1 MDILPPSF
9 KPGSGAADENALRSA
24 YLRHQGAT
32 SVIPGSGRGAYEGP
46 QSSNWQYCR
55 ELPSEV
61 SGQARAVSGQ
71 EAARFS
77 GNLQKPVIVVGPGE
91 QFGPKTLKA
100 PENGQDDRFELGGF
114 LRKTAIRLGALA
126 AAIVVAVGGIRGIN
140 SDLREEADR
149 ASESRPNCQ
158 TVVLEDGPEHYPDG
172 LVGIS
177 EGDRQRVN
185 EALDKLPGGYDVNS
199 TAYGVSAMGVDPA
212 TNRFAEGTAVDFCV
226 TPDGSGLTVKSTP
239 PSNK

>member
-9 KPGSGAADENALRSA
+9 QPGDGADEQARLA
-24 YLRHQGAT
+24 ALRHQGAT
-32 SVIPGSGRGAYEGP
+32 SVVPGYEGYRGP
-46 QSSNWQYCR
+46 QSSYIPCR
-55 ELPSEV
+55 ELASEELA
-61 SGQARAVSGQ
+61 G
-71 EAARFS
+71 FS
-77 GNLQKPVIVVGPGE
+77 RSPQNPVIIAGSGE
-91 QFGPKTLKA
+91 QFSPKTPEA
-100 PENGQDDRFELGGF
+100 PKDGHNDRFELMGR
-114 LRKTAIRLGALA
+114 LRRAGIRLGALA
-126 AAIVVAVGGIRGIN
+126 AAITVVVGGIRGID

-239 PSNK
+239 PSK